1 MKNKN
6 KIKIKANGKKI
17 MIKSNCSLK
26 ELIIQLKIP
35 TKMVAIEL
43 NRKIINKSK
52 IDEILLKE
60 NDNLEIV
67 HFIGGG

>member
-17 MIKSNCSLK
+17 TIKPNCSLK

-52 IDEILLKE
+52 LDKISLKE